1 MTSIGAD
8 LLPPPSSLGMP
19 AKPVVRVSSAPY
31 GQFSGLIVDPLE
43 DDTTPPTP
51 ATIPV
56 SSVSQMTP
64 LEYSQLCIKTIFEKK
79 NPDFDKAQCL
89 YSLFIEVAS
98 ELETTSHFMAVT
110 TRIAENLATLGCKTK
125 PCTLHCD
132 KSHSEPC
139 TLQHAIPCNLPHAEP
154 CTLSHAEPAEPCP
167 LPHFFVTPDLC
178 TLSHAEPCT
187 LLHIEPCTLSHAE
200 PCTLSHADPCT
211 LTHAEPCTRNHAEP
225 CALNHFPVTR
235 NHAEPCAL
243 NHFPVEPERI
253 AIPIPCPLAHNDLC
267 TREHTPQS
275 PTSTPMDVVTPD
287 DPVSPLPIV
296 APPLLTNNQ
305 IERKQLKRKKFK
317 HRKIVTKLT
326 KNHENAVL
334 CRSQYNSEYEID
346 SDGFCRDPLHAQE
359 YAHIKRELYDEDDE
373 NYANTMRS
381 LMDLAND
388 SDFLADKTPSQDGP
402 RYIVYPSTNKN
413 TGAQPLPIA
422 TDVHPPVVN
431 IAIPPS
437 SSSPPVGAIRNA
449 PSSASPTA
457 PLINVIPPSP
467 TAAHTES
474 QPSPKVVLP
483 RAKSA
488 PLPLTDNVKHTLP
501 TRAFSAPPEL
511 SRNTIT
517 ARRCTTQGPN
527 TSSFVKFMDVPVTL
541 SRQDITKSLKL
552 NLRWNNVDISGMDIF
567 AIKNKDSTITNV
579 LKVKFKDDIQS
590 NTKMPTLVS
599 FHKVPIIEDSQ
610 LTTSQQIE
618 DSRLTTSQQY
628 ATNIGPN
635 IVQTS
640 LQHRTNI
647 VSTSFQHRFNIGLHA
662 YALLHHDTSYSFTI
676 IIAYGIFS

>member
-1 MTSIGAD
+1 
-8 LLPPPSSLGMP
+8 MP
-19 AKPVVRVSSAPY
+19 AKPVVRASSAPY

-56 SSVSQMTP
+56 SSISQMTP
-64 LEYSQLCIKTIFEKK
+64 LEYSQLCVKTIFNRK
-79 NPDFDKAQCL
+79 NPDFDRAQCL

-98 ELETTSHFMAVT
+98 ELETTSQFMAVT
-110 TRIAENLATLGCKTK
+110 TRIAENLATLGCKTE

-139 TLQHAIPCNLPHAEP
+139 TLQHAIPCNLPHAE
-154 CTLSHAEPAEPCP
+154 EPCP
-167 LPHFFVTPDLC
+167 LPHFFVTPDPC

-200 PCTLSHADPCT
+200 PCTLSHVDPCT
-211 LTHAEPCTRNHAEP
+211 LTHAEPC
-225 CALNHFPVTR
+225 TR

-287 DPVSPLPIV
+287 DPVSPLPII
-296 APPLLTNNQ
+296 ATPPLTNDQ
-305 IERKQLKRKKFK
+305 IKRKQLKRKKFK

-359 YAHIKRELYDEDDE
+359 YAHVKRELYDEDDE

-388 SDFLADKTPSQDGP
+388 SDFLADTTPSQDGP

-437 SSSPPVGAIRNA
+437 SSSPPVGVVRNA
-449 PSSASPTA
+449 PISTSPTA
-457 PLINVIPPSP
+457 PFINVIPPSP
-467 TAAHTES
+467 TAA
-474 QPSPKVVLP
+474 SPKVVLP

-488 PLPLTDNVKHTLP
+488 PLPPTDNVKPTIP

-527 TSSFVKFMDVPVTL
+527 PSSFVKFMDIPVTL
-541 SRQDITKSLKL
+541 SREDITKSLNL

-590 NTKMPTLVS
+590 NTVKRL
-599 FHKVPIIEDSQ
+599 
-610 LTTSQQIE
+610 LTTSIAFG
-618 DSRLTTSQQY
+618 DFTRRCRPWYLSTRSQ
-628 ATNIGPN
+628 
-635 IVQTS
+635 
-640 LQHRTNI
+640 
-647 VSTSFQHRFNIGLHA
+647 
-662 YALLHHDTSYSFTI
+662 
-676 IIAYGIFS
+676 

>member
-1 MTSIGAD
+1 
-8 LLPPPSSLGMP
+8 
-19 AKPVVRVSSAPY
+19 
-31 GQFSGLIVDPLE
+31 
-43 DDTTPPTP
+43 
-51 ATIPV
+51 
-56 SSVSQMTP
+56 
-64 LEYSQLCIKTIFEKK
+64 
-79 NPDFDKAQCL
+79 
-89 YSLFIEVAS
+89 
-98 ELETTSHFMAVT
+98 
-110 TRIAENLATLGCKTK
+110 
-125 PCTLHCD
+125 
-132 KSHSEPC
+132 
-139 TLQHAIPCNLPHAEP
+139 LQHAIPCNLPHAE
-154 CTLSHAEPAEPCP
+154 EPCP
-167 LPHFFVTPDLC
+167 LPHFFVTPDPC

-187 LLHIEPCTLSHAE
+187 LSHIEPCTLSHAE

-211 LTHAEPCTRNHAEP
+211 LTHAEPC
-225 CALNHFPVTR
+225 TR

-287 DPVSPLPIV
+287 DPVSPLPII
-296 APPLLTNNQ
+296 APPPLTNDQ
-305 IERKQLKRKKFK
+305 IKRKQLKRKKFK
-317 HRKIVTKLT
+317 HRKIVKKLT

-359 YAHIKRELYDEDDE
+359 YAHMKRDLYDEDDE

-413 TGAQPLPIA
+413 TEAQPLPIA
-422 TDVHPPVVN
+422 TDVHPPIVN
-431 IAIPPS
+431 IVIPPPS
-437 SSSPPVGAIRNA
+437 SSPLVGAIRNA

-457 PLINVIPPSP
+457 PRINVIPPSP
-467 TAAHTES
+467 TAAHTGS

-501 TRAFSAPPEL
+501 IRAFSAPPEL
-511 SRNTIT
+511 SKNTIT

-527 TSSFVKFMDVPVTL
+527 PSSFVKFMDVPVTL
-541 SRQDITKSLKL
+541 SREDITKSLKL

-567 AIKNKDSTITNV
+567 AIKNKDLTITNV

-590 NTKMPTLVS
+590 NTVKRL
-599 FHKVPIIEDSQ
+599 
-610 LTTSQQIE
+610 LTTSISFG
-618 DSRLTTSQQY
+618 DFTRRCRPWYLSTRSQ
-628 ATNIGPN
+628 
-635 IVQTS
+635 
-640 LQHRTNI
+640 
-647 VSTSFQHRFNIGLHA
+647 
-662 YALLHHDTSYSFTI
+662 
-676 IIAYGIFS
+676 